1 MVSSLTT
8 EAIIGLNFLKE
19 MEASVDIAKKL
30 LYFGKKGCKF
40 SLIESIL
47 DSPGMPVVRAMETV
61 KIPPFSELEVLAHIE
76 GPMGEGNWILEGISG
91 DHSGALVARAL
102 VNPAS
107 NQVVVRLLNY
117 QPEHVTVFEKSKIA
131 SMEKVEELDP
141 PKTTIG
147 SIGQE
152 AATPEQE
159 AVLWDMVEK
168 LELEHNQKKIFFD
181 LLLQYADIFAYADS
195 DLGRTSQLNHE
206 IHTGEADP
214 IRQPVRRV
222 PPHRRQEIQQLL
234 KEMKEKDVIQ
244 QSSSPWASPIVLVRK
259 KDGSTRFC
267 VDYRKLNEVTRKDA
281 YPLPRIDATLDA
293 LAGTKWFSTLDLL
306 SGYWQV
312 EVAEKDRPKTAF
324 CTTEGLFEFKVMPFG
339 LCNAPATFQRLMDLL
354 LAGLQWSHCLVY
366 IDDVI
371 VLGKSFPSH
380 LEKLSIVFDRL
391 RTAGLKLKP
400 SKCHFLQQKVQF
412 LGHVVSSEGVTPD
425 PSKIEKV
432 ADWPTPTTTKE
443 VQQFLGLA
451 SYYRKFVKDFAELA
465 KPLHRLTEKNA
476 KFQWTDDCQRA
487 FIELRQKLV
496 TSPILVYPDFN
507 RNFILDTDA
516 SNSGIGAVLSQLD
529 DNGCERVIAY
539 GSRLLSKAE
548 RQYCVT
554 RRELL
559 AVVFFTKQF
568 RPYLAGKKFL
578 LRTDHGSLTWLR
590 NFKEPEGQL
599 ARWLEQLQELD
610 FDIVHR
616 QGRKHTNADALSRL
630 PCPQCKR
637 ESHDPSSV
645 AATMVIPSESTQ
657 KTLRDAQLE
666 DPIIKPLL
674 ISKEAG
680 EKPLKADERKFG
692 SAARRLMQLWDQLI
706 VRDGILYRQYAHP
719 TKEKSHLQLIIPKSL
734 RDEVLE
740 DLHEG
745 ALGGHLGMEKMLARV
760 KERFYWPGHHKDT
773 QNWCRNCATCS
784 ARKNPPQKPRA
795 PLQSIRTGYPLQMVA
810 TDILGP
816 FPESKTGNKYIL
828 VVADYFTRWTEA
840 YPIPNQ
846 EATTIARK
854 LTDEFFF
861 RFSIPEQLHS
871 DQGRQFESEVIA
883 EICRLLEVAKTR
895 TTPYHPQSDGLVERF
910 NRTLLSMLSTAAAGQ
925 PFAWEDHLRRLCMA
939 YNTSVHP
946 TTGYTPFALMFGRQ
960 ARMPID
966 IMYGTPAETTDPQF
980 HSEYATQL
988 QQQLQTAYESVRE
1001 KTGQKLERQKEFYD
1015 RKVHGKP
1022 FSVGDLVWL
1031 NSPAIPRGQFRK
1043 LYSPWTGPYKV
1054 VTVISEVTYRIENV
1068 QARRQRMV
1076 VHFDRLKACPPD
1088 MRLPTRQK
1096 TKQRKN
1102 DQEKDPLPP
1111 PPPPGTHLTVSDDV
1125 SSVPHAPSNS
1135 PPPHRYPQRNHAPP
1149 DFFMPGISH

>member
-1 MVSSLTT
+1 MKGQMPEGNSKAHECNLISSISTISSAGCLRIQSSVEGEPVNFLLDTGAPVTLLRKDVWDKINARLQRDLEPWTGQSLVGVNGSPIHVHGQANVTIKLDEEELPLNVIVVSSLTT

-40 SLIESIL
+40 SLIESVL
-47 DSPGMPVVRAMETV
+47 DSPGMPVVHAMETV
-61 KIPPFSELEVLAHIE
+61 K
-76 GPMGEGNWILEGISG
+76 
-91 DHSGALVARAL
+91 
-102 VNPAS
+102 
-107 NQVVVRLLNY
+107 
-117 QPEHVTVFEKSKIA
+117 
-131 SMEKVEELDP
+131 
-141 PKTTIG
+141 
-147 SIGQE
+147 
-152 AATPEQE
+152 
-159 AVLWDMVEK
+159 
-168 LELEHNQKKIFFD
+168 
-181 LLLQYADIFAYADS
+181 
-195 DLGRTSQLNHE
+195 
-206 IHTGEADP
+206 
-214 IRQPVRRV
+214 
-222 PPHRRQEIQQLL
+222 
-234 KEMKEKDVIQ
+234 
-244 QSSSPWASPIVLVRK
+244 
-259 KDGSTRFC
+259 
-267 VDYRKLNEVTRKDA
+267 
-281 YPLPRIDATLDA
+281 
-293 LAGTKWFSTLDLL
+293 
-306 SGYWQV
+306 
-312 EVAEKDRPKTAF
+312 
-324 CTTEGLFEFKVMPFG
+324 
-339 LCNAPATFQRLMDLL
+339 
-354 LAGLQWSHCLVY
+354 
-366 IDDVI
+366 
-371 VLGKSFPSH
+371 
-380 LEKLSIVFDRL
+380 
-391 RTAGLKLKP
+391 
-400 SKCHFLQQKVQF
+400 
-412 LGHVVSSEGVTPD
+412 
-425 PSKIEKV
+425 
-432 ADWPTPTTTKE
+432 
-443 VQQFLGLA
+443 
-451 SYYRKFVKDFAELA
+451 
-465 KPLHRLTEKNA
+465 
-476 KFQWTDDCQRA
+476 
-487 FIELRQKLV
+487 
-496 TSPILVYPDFN
+496 
-507 RNFILDTDA
+507 
-516 SNSGIGAVLSQLD
+516 
-529 DNGCERVIAY
+529 
-539 GSRLLSKAE
+539 
-548 RQYCVT
+548 
-554 RRELL
+554 
-559 AVVFFTKQF
+559 
-568 RPYLAGKKFL
+568 
-578 LRTDHGSLTWLR
+578 
-590 NFKEPEGQL
+590 
-599 ARWLEQLQELD
+599 
-610 FDIVHR
+610 
-616 QGRKHTNADALSRL
+616 
-630 PCPQCKR
+630 
-637 ESHDPSSV
+637 
-645 AATMVIPSESTQ
+645 IPSESTQ

-680 EKPLKADERKFG
+680 EKPLKADEREFG
-692 SAARRLMQLWDQLI
+692 SAARRLVQLWDQLI

-719 TKEKSHLQLIIPKSL
+719 TKEKSHLQLIIPTSL

-745 ALGGHLGMEKMLARV
+745 ALGDHLGMEKMLACV

-883 EICRLLEVAKTR
+883 ETCRLLKVAKTR

-946 TTGYTPFALMFGRQ
+946 TMGYTPFALMFGRQ

-988 QQQLQTAYESVRE
+988 QQQLQTAYEFVRE

-1031 NSPAIPRGQFRK
+1031 NSPAIPRGQSRK

-1102 DQEKDPLPP
+1102 DQEKDPLPL

-1135 PPPHRYPQRNHAPP
+1135 PPPHRYPQRNRAPP